1 MSTFRHSQSG
11 ASKTLDVSS
20 AAVNFVAGDFGTP
33 KQPYLR
39 LQVQVDAVIVTYDGT
54 TPSATNGE
62 LLAPGGA
69 GYFLRTDVLNWKFI
83 RSNSDAKV
91 FAQPC
96 DIISPNNN

>member
-11 ASKTLDVSS
+11 LAKILAVTDV
-20 AAVNFVAGDFGTP
+20 VTNFVAGDFGTP
-33 KQPYLR
+33 KQPYVR
-39 LQVQVDAVIVTYDGT
+39 LQVQVDSVIATYDGT
-54 TPSATNGE
+54 EPSSTNGE
-62 LLAPGGA
+62 LLTPNAG

-83 RSNSDAKV
+83 RSNSNARV